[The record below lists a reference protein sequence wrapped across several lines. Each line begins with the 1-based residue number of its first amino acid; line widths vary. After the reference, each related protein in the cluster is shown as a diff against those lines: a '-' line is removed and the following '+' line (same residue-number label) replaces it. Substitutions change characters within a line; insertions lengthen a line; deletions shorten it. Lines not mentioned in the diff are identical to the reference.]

1 MTWRAH
7 ITSVFRRVANRL
19 NPKPDKTLLELGL
32 RPVQMKDVGAK
43 DPFSPGPE
51 LLKAVRIGFIRQGTT
66 MNAWCGARRINR
78 GNATI
83 ALLGGWRGPKGRA
96 IARRV
101 AKAAG
106 VGEIRWNQ

>member
-1 MTWRAH
+1 MPEIGAK
-7 ITSVFRRVANRL
+7 N
-19 NPKPDKTLLELGL
+19 LEL
-32 RPVQMKDVGAK
+32 Q
-43 DPFSPGPE
+43 PGPG
-51 LLKAVRIGFIRQGTT
+51 LLKAVRIGFVMQGTT
-66 MNAWCGARRINR
+66 FTKWCSQKGVHRA
-78 GNATI
+78 NATT